1 MNDALHVSSLVQ
13 APLYTQYSKATMHTP
28 QPHRKASLTPRQK
41 LLLHLIDRR
50 VGATVVQITHA
61 LTPFYPA
68 ARPVSQLAV
77 RAEIKTLLTAGLVAL
92 AHGGKPRTYVRTQ
105 VSYRLL
111 PASWKPPVTIS
122 APRNIETALA

>member
-1 MNDALHVSSLVQ
+1 
-13 APLYTQYSKATMHTP
+13 MHTP
-28 QPHRKASLTPRQK
+28 QPHRTASLTPRQK

-77 RAEIKTLLTAGLVAL
+77 RAEIKTLLTAGLVAI
-92 AHGGKPRTYVRTQ
+92 AHAGKPRTYVRTQ
-105 VSYRLL
+105 ASFRLL
-111 PASWKPPVTIS
+111 PATWTPHVVI
-122 APRNIETALA
+122 APRRNPPHVL